1 MLRAGCALARCENVA
16 DATALGARMCQGTFF
31 LRKGK
36 LMNKDNCLR
45 VGTYVNTHGIKGEIK
60 VYPHT
65 DDVTRFSDLESIL
78 LDTRDGLISYDIES
92 VKYFKNMAI
101 IKLAGIDNI
110 NDIEK
115 YKGSDIYITRAQA
128 VPLEEG
134 EYFLCDII
142 DAEVISDDA
151 EKIGTVKEV
160 LQTGANDV
168 YVVGREGAKD
178 LLIPVIPSCVLDINT
193 EEKRVIVQHN
203 PAQSDI

>member
-1 MLRAGCALARCENVA
+1 
-16 DATALGARMCQGTFF
+16 
-31 LRKGK
+31 
-36 LMNKDNCLR
+36 
-45 VGTYVNTHGIKGEIK
+45 
-60 VYPHT
+60 
-65 DDVTRFSDLESIL
+65 
-78 LDTRDGLISYDIES
+78 
-92 VKYFKNMAI
+92 MAI

-178 LLIPVIPSCVLDINT
+178 LLDSGYTFMCT
-193 EEKRVIVQHN
+193 GYKYG
-203 PAQSDI
+203 

>member
-92 VKYFKNMAI
+92 VKYKACRN
-101 IKLAGIDNI
+101 
-110 NDIEK
+110 
-115 YKGSDIYITRAQA
+115 R
-128 VPLEEG
+128 
-134 EYFLCDII
+134 
-142 DAEVISDDA
+142 
-151 EKIGTVKEV
+151 
-160 LQTGANDV
+160 
-168 YVVGREGAKD
+168 
-178 LLIPVIPSCVLDINT
+178 
-193 EEKRVIVQHN
+193 
-203 PAQSDI
+203 

>member
-1 MLRAGCALARCENVA
+1 
-16 DATALGARMCQGTFF
+16 MCQGIFF

-193 EEKRVIVQHN
+193 DEKRVIVHLI
-203 PAQSDI
+203 PGLSDI